1 MQSRNRL
8 LAIICMSIALG
19 IVVAGPAAAASR
31 PPVPLAPTSA
41 VSVTETLRGLGGFA
55 VAASPIVCTP
65 TMQLPHRSSHV
76 PSNVNW
82 IVNISCT
89 APVASLSAT
98 LKLLWVGHQW
108 YGPVTNG
115 NAGQSSLTSQ
125 IDAPCNTG
133 DYQGVAHWA
142 VLFYSGGSGTSYGA
156 TQVVHIDCA

>member
-1 MQSRNRL
+1 
-8 LAIICMSIALG
+8 
-19 IVVAGPAAAASR
+19 
-31 PPVPLAPTSA
+31 
-41 VSVTETLRGLGGFA
+41 
-55 VAASPIVCTP
+55 
-65 TMQLPHRSSHV
+65 MQLPHRSSHV

-133 DYQGVAHWA
+133 DYQGVANWA